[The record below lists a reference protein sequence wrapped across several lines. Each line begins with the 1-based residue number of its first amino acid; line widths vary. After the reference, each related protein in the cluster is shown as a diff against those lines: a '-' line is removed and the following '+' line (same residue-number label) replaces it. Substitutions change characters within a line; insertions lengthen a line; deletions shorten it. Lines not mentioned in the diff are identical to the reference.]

1 MHRLDYH
8 FGMCFHRYVL
18 SIQRDAQYF
27 KYEVKMEKLLLKPLE
42 AAQVLGIGR
51 SLVYELI
58 ARKEIPS
65 VRLGRC
71 IRVPAES
78 LRQWL
83 RERENCQLNE
93 SKERQGQD
101 GE

>member
-1 MHRLDYH
+1 
-8 FGMCFHRYVL
+8 
-18 SIQRDAQYF
+18 
-27 KYEVKMEKLLLKPLE
+27 MEKLLLKPSE
-42 AAQVLGIGR
+42 VTQILGIGR

-71 IRVPAES
+71 IRIPSES
-78 LRQWL
+78 LQQWL
-83 RERENCQLNE
+83 RDQEYRSSETQ
-93 SKERQGQD
+93 RQD